1 MGWGWECVE
10 STPQVHQTTTDPEDR
25 EKVRMEDGKG
35 WMRPEGERGAR
46 APQATVLASGRAP
59 LVLLQTLR
67 ELDQAIDSPTEK
79 QWSCGDAIA
88 RLRAFVWKAFSEN
101 AIRPRAN

>member
-1 MGWGWECVE
+1 MCCVDA
-10 STPQVHQTTTDPEDR
+10 TFPPYDHWPRRQWII
-25 EKVRMEDGKG
+25 GKDEG
-35 WMRPEGERGAR
+35 ARPEGERGAR
-46 APQATVLASGRAP
+46 APWATELASGRAP

>member
-1 MGWGWECVE
+1 M
-10 STPQVHQTTTDPEDR
+10 STPQSHQKDHQLRRQRINNWKEG
-25 EKVRMEDGKG
+25 MG
-35 WMRPEGERGAR
+35 PEGERGAR
-46 APQATVLASGRAP
+46 APWATELVSGRAP

-79 QWSCGDAIA
+79 QWSCGDANA